1 MKFIYKTF
9 LVFCLLILCYCSF
22 AQTVF
27 WCETFDVGGAT
38 CNNQGAGWDLTPPL
52 TGTNDQFANVWYIN
66 SNTSCNCQSTNNKL
80 HISCDPL
87 EPFCTAFGGPGCVYN
102 AGIQLPGFPVS
113 AITTDKYVSSP
124 DISTIGQTN
133 ITLSFWYVA
142 NGEPGNDYG
151 LVRLS
156 DDGGLTWNDTTQYSG
171 TSNCTLASI
180 ALPAKY
186 ENISNF
192 RIGFRWIND
201 FNFAGADPPFSIDD
215 IELSV
220 PSSGPPPITDF
231 NASLTSICEG
241 DCIDFT
247 DLSTNSPTSWEWSF
261 PGASPASSTS
271 QNPTSICYNTAG
283 SYDVTLIAFNANGS
297 DTLNKTQYISAV
309 TCLMPDCKF
318 SYNDSVLCEG
328 DCIDFTDLSSG
339 DPTSWEWTFTGASPS
354 TSNLENPTSI
364 CYPAVGDFDVK
375 LVVTNSN
382 GSDSLYKTQ
391 KINVNAAPTI
401 QVSDDSTIFTGA
413 SMQLSA
419 SGGLT
424 YQWSPSTGLD
434 DPTSSNPVATPS
446 QTTTYTITITDQNN
460 CTAID
465 SVKIEVLPLQSLF
478 IPTAFSPNDDNQN
491 DVLYVRGSGI
501 DQLSLNIFDRYGQ
514 MVFEITDINQGWD
527 GSFKGKPLSNNVFTY
542 YLSGSYQ
549 SGEIIDQKGTISLVR

>member
-1 MKFIYKTF
+1 MPPPQ
-9 LVFCLLILCYCSF
+9 S
-22 AQTVF
+22 
-27 WCETFDVGGAT
+27 GG
-38 CNNQGAGWDLTPPL
+38 
-52 TGTNDQFANVWYIN
+52 N
-66 SNTSCNCQSTNNKL
+66 SKL

-87 EPFCTAFGGPGCVYN
+87 EPFCGLMGGPGCIYN
-102 AGIQLPGFPVS
+102 AGGIS
-113 AITTDKYVSSP
+113 AIATDKYVSSP

-142 NGEPGNDYG
+142 NGQSGNDYG
-151 LVRLS
+151 SVRLS
-156 DDGGLTWNDTTQYSG
+156 DDGGLNWFPLLTQYFNPNPNVPV
-171 TSNCTLASI
+171 TCTQESI
-180 ALPAKY
+180 AIPVNY

-192 RIGFRWIND
+192 RIGFRWINND
-201 FNFAGADPPFSIDD
+201 DATGADPPFSIDD

-220 PSSGPPPITDF
+220 PSSGPPPVTDF
-231 NASLTSICEG
+231 NASITSICEG
-241 DCIDFT
+241 DCIDFN

-297 DTLNKTQYISAV
+297 DTLEKTQYISAV
-309 TCLMPDCKF
+309 ICLLPSCNF
-318 SYNDSVLCEG
+318 SFTDSNLCEG

-339 DPTSWEWTFTGASPS
+339 TPTSWEWSFSGASPS
-354 TSNLENPTSI
+354 TSNLQSPTNI
-364 CYPAVGDFDVK
+364 CYSSVGTYDVG
-375 LVVTNSN
+375 LIVTNTN
-382 GSDSLYKTQ
+382 GSDTLNEIQ
-391 KINVNAAPTI
+391 KINVSATPTI
-401 QVSDDSTIFTGA
+401 QVSDDSTIFIGNNI
-413 SMQLSA
+413 QLSA

-434 DPTSSNPVATPS
+434 DPTSSSPIASPS

-460 CTAID
+460 CTATD
-465 SVKIEVLPLQSLF
+465 SVKIEVLSLQSLF

-501 DQLSLNIFDRYGQ
+501 DQLSLKIYDRYGR
-514 MVFEITDINQGWD
+514 MIFTTTDISKGWD

-542 YLSGSYQ
+542 YLSGLYL